1 LVASGAGRQREGIGM
16 RIERRFFDWGVFFIA
31 LGAIPLA
38 VQLGWLDQTTVGD
51 AWRLWPV
58 FLIAAGLGI
67 LLARSPFQLVGGL
80 LIAVTLG
87 LIIGGALTGGIGAI
101 GCAGGG
107 NSATAFP
114 TSSGTFATSASID
127 LTINCG
133 SAALTTTTGSGWT
146 FSGSGDADRR
156 PVVSSSAT
164 TLTIANAHG
173 SDFFSFGAARSD
185 WHLQL
190 PTDPNLDLSL
200 TMNAGTAGLNLAGAR
215 LTSLALTGNA
225 GSVRIDLSNSASV
238 GSFEAT
244 VNAGDVLVA
253 LPSISMSGSVTVNA
267 GHVGFCAPPGAGLR
281 FETSGAFS
289 GNNFDAK
296 GLSQT
301 GDTWTSPDYATA
313 VTKID
318 LQATVNAGSVELNP
332 IGGCR

>member
-1 LVASGAGRQREGIGM
+1 M

-127 LTINCG
+127 LTIKTAPVIVFRAAI
-133 SAALTTTTGSGWT
+133 SAAPL
-146 FSGSGDADRR
+146 RR
-156 PVVSSSAT
+156 DPRASSQ
-164 TLTIANAHG
+164 G
-173 SDFFSFGAARSD
+173 
-185 WHLQL
+185 
-190 PTDPNLDLSL
+190 
-200 TMNAGTAGLNLAGAR
+200 
-215 LTSLALTGNA
+215 
-225 GSVRIDLSNSASV
+225 
-238 GSFEAT
+238 
-244 VNAGDVLVA
+244 
-253 LPSISMSGSVTVNA
+253 
-267 GHVGFCAPPGAGLR
+267 
-281 FETSGAFS
+281 
-289 GNNFDAK
+289 
-296 GLSQT
+296 
-301 GDTWTSPDYATA
+301 
-313 VTKID
+313 
-318 LQATVNAGSVELNP
+318 
-332 IGGCR
+332 